1 MRIEC
6 IDSLSIIFCY
16 CIMVSIQYFIF
27 FFNNNGRTLTIVQQS
42 WTKKNFFP
50 IENKT
55 ENWQLET
62 DAEKKETDEL
72 TK

>member
-1 MRIEC
+1 
-6 IDSLSIIFCY
+6 
-16 CIMVSIQYFIF
+16 MVSIQYFIF